1 MTRPRVL
8 VSQPVH
14 EAGMALLASRCDVVV
29 APDAA
34 VATLRAAIGEAEG
47 LLARTA
53 PISADVIDAA
63 PRLKVIARHG
73 VGVDNID
80 VAAATRRGIPVAYT
94 PDANRVSVAEQVLAL
109 LLALAKRL
117 HEYDAATRRGA
128 WEVRNGYG
136 ALDLAGKRLG
146 VVGMGRVG
154 ATVAQKAG
162 AGLDMRVLGYDPN
175 LPREIIAAA
184 GAEPVARLE
193 DLLAAADAVTLHVP
207 LTPATR
213 GLLGARALASM
224 RPTAF
229 LINTSRGGVVDEA
242 ALHAALST
250 GRLRGA
256 ALDVFEAEP
265 PPADHPLLALPNVI
279 VTPHSAALTAE
290 CAVRMATGAARA
302 IIDALDG
309 RRPADVVNPEV
320 YWSQE
325 GD

>member
-29 APDAA
+29 APDVG

-53 PISADVIDAA
+53 PIPADVIDAA
-63 PRLKVIARHG
+63 PRLRVIARHG

-213 GLLGARALASM
+213 GLLDARALACM

-265 PPADHPLLALPNVI
+265 PPADHPLLALRNVI

-290 CAVRMATGAARA
+290 CVVRMATGAARA
-302 IIDALDG
+302 IIDVLDG

-320 YWSQE
+320 YA
-325 GD
+325 

>member
-29 APDAA
+29 APDVAA
-34 VATLRAAIGEAEG
+34 ATLRAAIGEAEG

-53 PISADVIDAA
+53 PIPADVIDAA
-63 PRLKVIARHG
+63 PRLRVIARHG

-213 GLLGARALASM
+213 GLLDARALACM

-302 IIDALDG
+302 IIDVLDG
-309 RRPADVVNPEV
+309 RRPADIVNPDV
-320 YWSQE
+320 YA
-325 GD
+325 

>member
-29 APDAA
+29 APDVG

-53 PISADVIDAA
+53 PIPADVIDAA
-63 PRLKVIARHG
+63 PRLRVIARHG

-213 GLLGARALASM
+213 GLLDARALACM

-265 PPADHPLLALPNVI
+265 PPADHPLLALRNVI

-302 IIDALDG
+302 IIDVLDG

-320 YWSQE
+320 YA
-325 GD
+325 